1 MMSKWRPCSRRIL
14 IVEDE
19 VLLAENIGVFLT
31 AAGAEVVIA
40 HSGEEALP
48 AAEALDPQC
57 VIVDYN
63 LPGMNGI
70 ETVLRIRERRP
81 EVHSV
86 LITGQGS
93 EAVLAEARA
102 QGIGHV
108 LIKPFALPDLGR
120 CVCAN
125 PNAVALSEA
134 PADHIQAQA

>member
-1 MMSKWRPCSRRIL
+1 MMATWRPCSRRIL

-40 HSGEEALP
+40 HSGEEALQ

-63 LPGMNGI
+63 LPGMDGI
-70 ETVLRIRERRP
+70 QTLLRIRERRSQ
-81 EVHSV
+81 VHSV

-102 QGIGHV
+102 QGIAYV
-108 LIKPFALPDLGR
+108 LIKPFALPDLGH
-120 CVCAN
+120 CVCSS
-125 PNAVALSEA
+125 PRAVALSSA
-134 PADHIQAQA
+134 PADHLQAPA